1 MTQGGPFLVATPRSH
16 HAGKRQNNNKTFSS
30 AFLFTGC
37 VNGKAVNW
45 PALVING
52 TEKNYTTTRFSAGDI
67 ISLHTMVTTAR
78 TTVQVTDVTRGI
90 TKKLT
95 GAGGRSSAAYVGDT
109 AWSSS
114 TGKLLGV
121 PNFGTLTF
129 TNCLID
135 GDTLAVSLPYETQ
148 RVNSSNTVQIAT
160 RSLSSTG
167 TAFATNYKHS

>member
-1 MTQGGPFLVATPRSH
+1 
-16 HAGKRQNNNKTFSS
+16 
-30 AFLFTGC
+30 
-37 VNGKAVNW
+37 
-45 PALVING
+45 
-52 TEKNYTTTRFSAGDI
+52 
-67 ISLHTMVTTAR
+67 MVTTAR

>member
-1 MTQGGPFLVATPRSH
+1 M
-16 HAGKRQNNNKTFSS
+16 
-30 AFLFTGC
+30 
-37 VNGKAVNW
+37 
-45 PALVING
+45 ING

-67 ISLHTMVTTAR
+67 ISLHTMVTTAG

-95 GAGGRSSAAYVGDT
+95 GAGARSSAAYVGDT

-121 PNFGTLTF
+121 PNFGKLAF
-129 TNCLID
+129 TNCVID
-135 GDTLAVSLPYETQ
+135 GDTLAVSLPYETR

-160 RSLSSTG
+160 GGLWPGG
-167 TAFATNYKHS
+167 TAFTTHYRHS